1 MKAVKYLQKMEIKE
15 KRIEG
20 ICEEKHKRMT
30 EDINRF
36 QKSYV
41 KADEFF

>member
-1 MKAVKYLQKMEIKE
+1 MKIKE

-20 ICEEKHKRMT
+20 ICKKEIKRMT
-30 EDINRF
+30 EDIKRF

-41 KADEFF
+41 EADEFF